1 MYNSEYGNATNLL
14 ANKPHLLITTPTPA
28 GGPSVAPTNIVRVV
42 Y

>member
-14 ANKPHLLITTPTPA
+14 ANKPHPLITTPA

-42 Y
+42 